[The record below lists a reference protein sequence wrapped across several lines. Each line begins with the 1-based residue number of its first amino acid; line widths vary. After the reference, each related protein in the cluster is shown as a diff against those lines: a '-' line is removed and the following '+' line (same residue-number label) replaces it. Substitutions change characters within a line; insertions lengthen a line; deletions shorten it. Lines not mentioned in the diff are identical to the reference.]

1 MSANGYQQLP
11 RLLIYLV
18 VQTEA
23 APCSEDVSSILASFN
38 KAIRIN
44 EKPPR
49 TTLNRSITRLLRC
62 RPTAIHELIGWI
74 SSDEV
79 TDVLRAKGSYW
90 VISQCIESFQKISQ
104 GTTPHKAL
112 GMHVPGRRRAM
123 SITVTQDAAFLYK
136 KLIELEYQPEL
147 AFKTAQHFRVQC
159 LPVDS
164 NVIPC
169 DRTLR
174 AKCSEDSGSMEDF
187 EIEHLEI
194 KYEIK
199 IHIQTG
205 V

>member
-11 RLLIYLV
+11 RFLIYLV
-18 VQTEA
+18 VQTGA
-23 APCSEDVSSILASFN
+23 VSCSEDVSSILASFN
-38 KAIRIN
+38 KAIRA
-44 EKPPR
+44 KPPR

-74 SSDEV
+74 SSDKV
-79 TDVLRAKGSYW
+79 RDVLRAKGSDW

-136 KLIELEYQPEL
+136 KLIELGSQSEL
-147 AFKTAQHFRVQC
+147 AFKTAQDFREKC
-159 LPVDS
+159 LPANSD
-164 NVIPC
+164 VILYG
-169 DRTLR
+169 RTLR

-187 EIEHLEI
+187 KIEHLEI
-194 KYEIK
+194 KYKIK